1 MRARAAACLLAVAG
15 LLWAAL
21 PARASELARVIVF
34 VAACCVALS
43 GLRLLV
49 GWLPL
54 PENRF
59 LASAPMRAWLW
70 LHDLLQIPPWEDA
83 AVVAIIWL
91 EVLHPARP
99 WHTALLGVLLA
110 AYLLVT
116 HLAESGAPLRALR
129 PQARILALGGCLLAV
144 AALAATTGP
153 VPGAGGSLLRVLA
166 AVAAVAAAALA
177 LPART

>member
-1 MRARAAACLLAVAG
+1 MRARAVACLLAVAG

-21 PARASELARVIVF
+21 PLRDGGLGGVVGF

-54 PENRF
+54 PENAF
-59 LASAPMRAWLW
+59 LASPPMRAWLY
-70 LHDLLQIPPWEDA
+70 LHNLLQLLPWEEA

-99 WHTALLGVLLA
+99 WHTALLGVLLTG
-110 AYLLVT
+110 YLLVA
-116 HLAESGAPLRALR
+116 HLAESGASPRVLR
-129 PQARILALGGCLLAV
+129 PQARILALGACLLA
-144 AALAATTGP
+144 AAAFAATPAP
-153 VPGAGGSLLRVLA
+153 VSGAGGSLLRVLA
-166 AVAAVAAAALA
+166 ALAAIAAAGLV
-177 LPART
+177 LPASR